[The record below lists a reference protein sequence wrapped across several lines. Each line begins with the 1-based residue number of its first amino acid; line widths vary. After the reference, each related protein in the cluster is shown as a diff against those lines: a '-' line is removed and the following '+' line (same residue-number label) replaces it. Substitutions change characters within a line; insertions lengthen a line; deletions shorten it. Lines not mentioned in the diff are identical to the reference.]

1 MALFWHERVRAA
13 ELARFEASPAGR
25 LLARV
30 GISSIWFRR
39 AQDASQLLSWVAWAV
54 LLRKLKLIVGS
65 VALIGVL
72 IVLGLV
78 VVLAQLA

>member
-1 MALFWHERVRAA
+1 MAVFWQERVRAA
-13 ELARFEASPAGR
+13 ELLRFEASLAGR

-54 LLRKLKLIVGS
+54 LLRKVKLIVGS
-65 VALIGVL
+65 FALIGAL

-78 VVLAQLA
+78 IVIAQLA